1 MKKRS
6 KKTIWKILLFCGFI
20 PFIIPIFLGIG
31 STIFGHAGL
40 CFFGCEKVYGIKAFL
55 ESIYL
60 YSYLLWPSY
69 IIGLLLIV
77 FSTIK
82 LKKNWC

>member
-1 MKKRS
+1 MKKLL
-6 KKTIWKILLFCGFI
+6 KGKIIFKILFIIGLI
-20 PFIIPIFLGIG
+20 PFIIPILLGIG

-40 CFFGCEKVYGIKAFL
+40 CFFVCEKVYGIKAFL

-82 LKKNWC
+82 LKKK